1 MITKVDLH
9 NLPFLNEKEPKNG
22 CYAWTSVLLLDSIIN
37 INKKFY
43 PLVFS
48 NECKYIVSKEK
59 LEIMNSIDEE
69 LIIDDSGD
77 DSYEKIDE
85 C

>member
-9 NLPFLNEKEPKNG
+9 NLPFLNKKEPKNG

-43 PLVFS
+43 ALVFS
-48 NECKYIVSKEK
+48 NECIYIVGKEK
-59 LEIMNSIDEE
+59 VEIMNSIDEE
-69 LIIDDSGD
+69 LIIDDSD
-77 DSYEKIDE
+77 EYSYEKIDE
-85 C
+85 Y